1 MTRVLGIELRRS
13 AAISTAII
21 LLLAGAGLLYSLPD
35 RWAAGWMPLAM
46 MQREYL
52 MLLWPVAL
60 AAGAWQARREH
71 RSHVAELFA
80 STARPRAQRMLPT
93 LGAMGIMVAGAYL
106 LAAAVAVPWMFDTVR
121 YLPAAPFAVIA
132 VGALAMVAAAWL
144 GLAVGRLLPSPLTAP
159 ALAIAGIG
167 VLQVVPVAL
176 VRREWLALVFSPS
189 HGMGQ
194 YTDYQTVSGR
204 VSAAQAV
211 WLVALAVAAAVLLAS
226 GGWRTRVAALLPA
239 VLGAGVAAMIVPR
252 GEFAAHPIDRVA
264 QEQVCDAGSPRVCVS
279 RIHAGLLPEMVPP
292 ARQALALL
300 AKLPD
305 APTTVEED
313 TYTFHP
319 DTFPAW
325 RADTLRISVRVDK
338 SGHLGDQDWVVPEL
352 LGRAFRGPYDCD
364 NGSETVSRAAAAWL
378 MGREPRPDHG
388 ITEEPQVNAEAVTL
402 WQGLRRLPEPQALAR
417 VAAVHRAAVA
427 CEKQDGLL
435 AGK

>member
-1 MTRVLGIELRRS
+1 VVCG
-13 AAISTAII
+13 
-21 LLLAGAGLLYSLPD
+21 Y
-35 RWAAGWMPLAM
+35 LAM
-46 MQREYL
+46 GVAGGLWIIGTAEYL
-52 MLLWPVAL
+52 PMSVF
-60 AAGAWQARREH
+60 
-71 RSHVAELFA
+71 VV
-80 STARPRAQRMLPT
+80 T
-93 LGAMGIMVAGAYL
+93 
-106 LAAAVAVPWMFDTVR
+106 
-121 YLPAAPFAVIA
+121 A
-132 VGALAMVAAAWL
+132 VGVLALIAAAWL

-176 VRREWLALVFSPS
+176 VRREWLALIFSPS

-239 VLGAGVAAMIVPR
+239 VLGAAVAVMIVPR

-352 LGRAFRGPYDCD
+352 LGRAFRGPDDCD